1 MTIIAQPRLALGDP
15 HDCTDSA
22 DDLTIYHAIFDTLVR
37 RVEKR
42 YLPLL
47 AKSWSVDEDARVWRF
62 ELQEGVQFHDGTL
75 FDADAVKQN
84 ILRMARDDK
93 GYTLGSPAVWRQYLG
108 DAEIVVESPTVLT
121 IKLSM
126 PMADLLD
133 VFEQGFMVAPSSF
146 AALDADRRDSYIG
159 TGPYKISSIASDRV
173 CAERVEGHFMFTPQ
187 NREIVWQHVV
197 SPDDRLAMMQSGAVQ
212 VATMLPHEASKSLG
226 AARHTF
232 LSPVAII
239 YLLNAQKGPF
249 KDPRVRRAV
258 NIAVDRDSL
267 IETVLDGA
275 AEPLLGFVS
284 PNHYGAADAGT
295 MACDRETARQLLA
308 EAGYAEGL
316 TLNVD
321 CPTRLPDEA
330 EKLTEALGAQLA
342 EVGIDFNVTIHPER
356 EEYAHMVRRKEIQD
370 MCVFDSSPM
379 STFRVLYEKIDSR
392 IAGAWW
398 QGYQNTAIE
407 DLLDEG
413 QRIADSDERA
423 TVWQKAYQLL
433 QQDPAWLTLYNPIK
447 VIGVAGD
454 HPEFK
459 MPFDGVINVTE
470 LPNLEG

>member
-1 MTIIAQPRLALGDP
+1 MTIIAQPRLVLGDP

-47 AKSWSVDEDARVWRF
+47 AKSWSVDDDAKVWRF
-62 ELQEGVQFHDGTL
+62 VLQEGVQFHDGTL

-84 ILRMARDDK
+84 ILRMAREDK

-108 DAEIVVESPTVLT
+108 DAEIVVESPTSLT
-121 IKLSM
+121 IKLAM

-159 TGPYKISSIASDRV
+159 TGPYKICSIASDRV
-173 CAERVEGHFMFTPQ
+173 CAERVDGHFMFTPQ

-197 SPDDRLAMMQSGAVQ
+197 SPDERLMMMQSGEAQ
-212 VATMLPHEASKSLG
+212 VATMLPYEASKSLG

-258 NIAVDRDSL
+258 NIVVDRGAL

-284 PNHYGAADAGT
+284 PNHYGAADAGI

-308 EAGYAEGL
+308 DAGYADGL

-330 EKLTEALGAQLA
+330 EKLTAALGVQLA
-342 EVGIDFNVTIHPER
+342 EVGIDFN
-356 EEYAHMVRRKEIQD
+356 MVRRKEIQD

-398 QGYQNTAIE
+398 QGYQNAAIE
-407 DLLDEG
+407 EVLDEG
-413 QRIADSDERA
+413 QRIADPDERA
-423 TVWQKAYQLL
+423 AVWQKAYQLL

-454 HPEFK
+454 HPDFK
-459 MPFDGVINVTE
+459 MAFDGVINVTE